1 MSATD
6 RALGTLGRL
15 LLGGVALFVGLTIA
29 AALLALLQNLVAALL
44 GLLVTG
50 LIAAGVGYALYWAA
64 STVLGSRDDENGAA
78 EFSTAATTADSQDE
92 VDRAAERYT
101 NGELTESEFER
112 ELEEVMADEG
122 DGDDLESEL
131 N

>member
-6 RALGTLGRL
+6 RALGTPGRL
-15 LLGGVALFVGLTIA
+15 LLGGVALFVGLTVA
-29 AALLALLQNLVAALL
+29 AALLALLQNLVAVLL

-50 LIAAGVGYALYWAA
+50 LLVAGVGYALYWAA
-64 STVLGSRDDENGAA
+64 STILGSGESEDEAT
-78 EFSTAATTADSQDE
+78 EFSPATTTAGSQDE

-112 ELEEVMADEG
+112 ELEAVMAD
-122 DGDDLESEL
+122 DDELESEP